1 MRIQWSGKKFDLLK
15 LNLMENEGMGNG
27 DQVYCLLSSVF
38 LEKIL
43 KVTLITF
50 ASVALRVPTM
60 KLFGKAIKHFKNTRS
75 EMVDLKEMRARDVAE
90 TP

>member
-1 MRIQWSGKKFDLLK
+1 
-15 LNLMENEGMGNG
+15 MENEGMGNG
-27 DQVYCLLSSVF
+27 DQVYCLLSSV

-50 ASVALRVPTM
+50 ASVVLRVPKL